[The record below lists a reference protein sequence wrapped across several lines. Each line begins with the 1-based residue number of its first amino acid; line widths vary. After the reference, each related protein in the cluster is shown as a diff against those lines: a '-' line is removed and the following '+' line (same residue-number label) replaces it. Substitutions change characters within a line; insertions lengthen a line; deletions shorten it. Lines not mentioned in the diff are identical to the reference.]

1 MQSYGISNVF
11 FHRNTPNCCQDTWLW
26 ITTIMV
32 ALKETSGNLHSHLT
46 QSMGTRNVCSII
58 VVHIYSSEPKPHPKA
73 IVWPEDEKR
82 FLLWIRFHGLVHGQW
97 ETEDIIRQQTATPP
111 VPPCAVYWE
120 KKLHFSHQGAW
131 VSRQTNLL
139 QRENIVEVV
148 TECSV
153 PFSPWLVPMSS
164 CMLPLFNMF
173 PSCLCRSLSVCTGI
187 TGCSRKCVL

>member
-11 FHRNTPNCCQDTWLW
+11 FHRNTPNCCQDIWLW
-26 ITTIMV
+26 ITTMMV

-111 VPPCAVYWE
+111 VPPCAVYCE
-120 KKLHFSHQGAW
+120 KNPTFQSPGGMSLKA
-131 VSRQTNLL
+131 NKPAAA
-139 QRENIVEVV
+139 REHCGSCDWMFCTFFPLTCSNEFLYAPIV
-148 TECSV
+148 
-153 PFSPWLVPMSS
+153 
-164 CMLPLFNMF
+164 
-173 PSCLCRSLSVCTGI
+173 
-187 TGCSRKCVL
+187 